1 MAQVHLELVG
11 TVQFSKLLGQ
21 VARNLKHRQERQRLT
36 SLASDLVLGSYSTAV
51 SGGEPSHLQWVYK
64 GSTVSLWV
72 YNESHLLLLNT
83 DLHNYDSRK
92 RDFIMKQTSV
102 I

>member
-1 MAQVHLELVG
+1 M
-11 TVQFSKLLGQ
+11 
-21 VARNLKHRQERQRLT
+21 
-36 SLASDLVLGSYSTAV
+36 
-51 SGGEPSHLQWVYK
+51 
-64 GSTVSLWV
+64 SLWV

-83 DLHNYDSRK
+83 DLHNYDNRK